1 MRVSGTAIIADDHAM
16 IRTGLRDILTTAGLQ
31 VVAEA
36 ADGLQAVATVRA
48 HRPTLLT
55 LDIAMPYARGIEV
68 FEEVRRWSPETRVAV
83 FSGMTSVGLLSS
95 LRDAGAHGLF
105 LKRDDPS
112 ALADALPGIL
122 SGQQIISPEAADV
135 LEKTEMTTALTARER
150 QVLSLVARGFTNRE
164 VAERLGVSA
173 KTVDN
178 HRTNLM
184 RKIGSHSLAGLLSYA
199 LREGLL
205 DADRQD

>member
-1 MRVSGTAIIADDHAM
+1 MRVRMG
-16 IRTGLRDILTTAGLQ
+16 
-31 VVAEA
+31 
-36 ADGLQAVATVRA
+36 
-48 HRPTLLT
+48 
-55 LDIAMPYARGIEV
+55 
-68 FEEVRRWSPETRVAV
+68 F
-83 FSGMTSVGLLSS
+83 
-95 LRDAGAHGLF
+95 F

-135 LEKTEMTTALTARER
+135 LDKVEMTTALTARER
-150 QVLSLVARGFTNRE
+150 QVLSLVARGFANRE

-184 RKIGSHSLAGLLSYA
+184 RKIGTHSLAELLSYA